1 MTRRQQL
8 WFWLTAFAVVVA
20 ALYLWRDIL
29 LPFIAGMAVA
39 YFLDPAADRL
49 EKWGCSRA
57 VATSIITGAFVV
69 VVVAVLLLIL
79 PVLHSQ
85 IVQFAERV
93 PTYAEM
99 VRESID
105 PLLGTLRARV
115 SPEVVERLRDV
126 ASGFVGG
133 AIGWISRVLGSI
145 WGGGMALFHLLSL
158 IVITPVVAFYLLRDW
173 DRMIAKIDSWLPKA
187 HAQVIREQATLVDR
201 TLAGFVR
208 GQALVCL
215 ILGAYYGIAL
225 TLIGLDFGLIIGLGA
240 GLISF
245 IPFVGSI
252 IGFAVSLGLA
262 LLQFSEW
269 LPVALVA
276 AVFIVGQIAEGY
288 FLTPKLV
295 GDRVGLHP
303 VWIIFALLAG
313 GVLLGFVGVLLAIP
327 VAAVVGV
334 LARFGLDRYLASRL
348 YQRRPGAS
356 GTDETGQI
364 G

>member
-1 MTRRQQL
+1 M
-8 WFWLTAFAVVVA
+8 TAFAVVVA
-20 ALYLWRDIL
+20 GLYLWRDIL

-187 HAQVIREQATLVDR
+187 HAQVIREQAALVDR

-262 LLQFSEW
+262 FLQFSEFSRPVGKSL
-269 LPVALVA
+269 LPFQRVRRMCFPAGSWA
-276 AVFIVGQIAEGY
+276 A
-288 FLTPKLV
+288 T
-295 GDRVGLHP
+295 
-303 VWIIFALLAG
+303 
-313 GVLLGFVGVLLAIP
+313 
-327 VAAVVGV
+327 
-334 LARFGLDRYLASRL
+334 AS
-348 YQRRPGAS
+348 
-356 GTDETGQI
+356 
-364 G
+364 

>member
-8 WFWLTAFAVVVA
+8 WFWLTAFAVVVT

-49 EKWGCSRA
+49 EKWGCSRT

-99 VRESID
+99 LRESIV
-105 PLLGTLRARV
+105 PLLDTLRARV

-173 DRMIAKIDSWLPKA
+173 DRMIAKIDSWLPEA
-187 HAQVIREQATLVDR
+187 HAQVIREQAALVDR

-262 LLQFSEW
+262 FLQFSEW

-364 G
+364 V

>member
-20 ALYLWRDIL
+20 GLYLWRDIL

-57 VATSIITGAFVV
+57 VATGIITGAFVV

-85 IVQFAERV
+85 IIQFAERV

-99 VRESID
+99 LRESIV
-105 PLLGTLRARV
+105 PLLDTLRARV

-126 ASGFVGG
+126 ASDSVGG

-173 DRMIAKIDSWLPKA
+173 DRMIAKIDSWLPEA
-187 HAQVIREQATLVDR
+187 HAQVIREQAALVDR
-201 TLAGFVR
+201 TLAGFAR

-262 LLQFSEW
+262 FLQFSEW

-364 G
+364 V

>member
-20 ALYLWRDIL
+20 GLYLWRDIL

-57 VATSIITGAFVV
+57 VATGIITGAFVV

-85 IVQFAERV
+85 IIQFAERV

-173 DRMIAKIDSWLPKA
+173 DRMIAKIDSWLPEA
-187 HAQVIREQATLVDR
+187 HAQVIREQAALVDR
-201 TLAGFVR
+201 TLAGFAR

-262 LLQFSEW
+262 FLQFSEW

-276 AVFIVGQIAEGY
+276 AVFIVGQVAEGY

-364 G
+364 V